1 MIGVRRL
8 FILVLSL
15 LAFLGVVSIVVGIL
29 LGAGPFQ
36 VGRTLI
42 QEAADR
48 WHTVLPA
55 VSDYMHTAVGPL
67 LHGGA

>member
-1 MIGVRRL
+1 MIGSRRL

-15 LAFLGVVSIVVGIL
+15 LAFLGVVSVAAGIL

-36 VGRTLI
+36 IGRTLI
-42 QEAADR
+42 QEAGER

-55 VSDYMHTAVGPL
+55 VLDYLHTAVGPL

>member
-1 MIGVRRL
+1 MTGSRRL
-8 FILVLSL
+8 FILVLSF

-48 WHTVLPA
+48 WHTALPA
-55 VSDYMHTAVGPL
+55 VSDYLHTAVGSLP
-67 LHGGA
+67 HGGA

>member
-48 WHTVLPA
+48 WHTALPA
-55 VSDYMHTAVGPL
+55 VSDYLHTAVGPL
-67 LHGGA
+67 PHGGA